1 MPVFSHRLA
10 WFALLVS
17 VLVACGQ
24 AGPQFKNVDITG
36 ADFGKDFQLY
46 DHTGKVRQMADFRGK
61 VVVLFFGY
69 THCPDVCPTTMGELA
84 LVMKELGNDAG
95 QVQVLFVTLD
105 PERDT
110 QALLAQ
116 YVPAFN
122 PAFLGLYGDA
132 AATLLTAKAFRIFYE
147 KQPGKTPDSYTLDHT
162 AASYVFDR
170 EGRLRLFV
178 RYGQNGSDLVK
189 DIRQLLAANQR

>member
-1 MPVFSHRLA
+1 MRRGLHRLA
-10 WFALLVS
+10 WCAIAAGL
-17 VLVACGQ
+17 LVACGQ
-24 AGPQFKNVDITG
+24 PAPQFNNVDITG
-36 ADFGKDFQLY
+36 ADFGKDFRLN
-46 DHTGKVRQMADFRGK
+46 DHAGKVRQMTDFRGK

-69 THCPDVCPTTMGELA
+69 THCPDVCPTTMGEFA
-84 LVMKELGNDAG
+84 LVMRELGNDAG
-95 QVQVLFVTLD
+95 RVQVLFVTLD

-110 QALLAQ
+110 PALLAQ

-132 AATLLTAKAFRIFYE
+132 AATRDTAKAFRIFYE

-178 RYGQNGSDLVK
+178 RYGQKGAELVA
-189 DIRQLLAANQR
+189 DIRKLLAEK